1 MDDLKKYLQQHKDE
15 MDADVPPNDLLHRI
29 QLQTVPEK
37 KNKLYPV
44 LVRIAAAACILAVVG
59 LGIKWLLEKKGAKVD
74 IVKSP
79 ISTPAQNAPAIL
91 PSNISP
97 DTLKKVIIANANQ
110 KTSVINTAKNIVPKK
125 LNEPYLLMQ
134 SFEYNYSQL
143 VKLQLKNIRS
153 TPVYGETSDYFNDFK
168 QTLHQIDNDEA
179 TIKNNIKTNGL
190 NDVLLEQLI
199 NVYQQK
205 INLLKNLQQEMN
217 KINNKVKENGSPADS
232 LKSHFINI

>member
-15 MDADVPPNDLLHRI
+15 MDADAPSNDLLRRI
-29 QLQTVPEK
+29 QLHTVPQK

-44 LVRIAAAACILAVVG
+44 LVRIAAAACVLAVVG
-59 LGIKWLLEKKGAKVD
+59 LGIKWMFEKKDNKVD
-74 IVKSP
+74 IVKGPVSA
-79 ISTPAQNAPAIL
+79 PAQSAPATL
-91 PSNISP
+91 SNNIGT
-97 DTLKKVIIANANQ
+97 DTLKNVIAANATQ
-110 KTSVINTAKNIVPKK
+110 KTAVIHTAKNIVAKK
-125 LNEPYLLMQ
+125 LTEPYQLMQ

-153 TPVYGETSDYFNDFK
+153 TPVYGETPDYFNGFK
-168 QTLHQIDNDEA
+168 QTLQQIDNDEV
-179 TIKNNIKTNGL
+179 TIKYNIKTNGL

-217 KINNKVKENGSPADS
+217 KINNKVKENRSPADS
-232 LKSHFINI
+232 IKSHFINI

>member
-153 TPVYGETSDYFNDFK
+153 TPVYGETPDYFNDFK

-179 TIKNNIKTNGL
+179 TIKYNIKTNGL

-217 KINNKVKENGSPADS
+217 KINNKVKDNQLPSDS

>member
-15 MDADVPPNDLLHRI
+15 MDADAPSNDLLRRI
-29 QLQTVPEK
+29 QLHTIPQK

-59 LGIKWLLEKKGAKVD
+59 LGIKWLFEKKDAKVD
-74 IVKSP
+74 IVKAP
-79 ISTPAQNAPAIL
+79 FSTPAQNTPATL
-91 PSNISP
+91 PNNIGP
-97 DTLKKVIIANANQ
+97 DTFKNLIAITANQ
-110 KTSVINTAKNIVPKK
+110 RTAVIHTTKNIGQKK
-125 LNEPYLLMQ
+125 LSEPYQLMQ
-134 SFEYNYSQL
+134 SFEYNYLQL

-153 TPVYGETSDYFNDFK
+153 TPVYGETPDYFNDFK
-168 QTLHQIDNDEA
+168 QTLHQIDNDEVS
-179 TIKNNIKTNGL
+179 IKYNIKTNGL

-232 LKSHFINI
+232 VKSHFINI